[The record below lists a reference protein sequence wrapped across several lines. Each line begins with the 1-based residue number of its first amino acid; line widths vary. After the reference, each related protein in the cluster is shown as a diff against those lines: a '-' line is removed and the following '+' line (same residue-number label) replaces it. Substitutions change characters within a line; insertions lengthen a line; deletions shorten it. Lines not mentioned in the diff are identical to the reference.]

1 MKNTVFQAF
10 NLTKSYGSEYALK
23 NINMAIYPGEI
34 YGIVGENGAGKTTL
48 LKILCGLVAPTS
60 GHISLF
66 DKTTKTELKNQRSNL
81 GVLFETPALYP
92 ELSGKENLCF
102 YTKLYDIQDPLR
114 ISEVLKLVGLSTTC
128 KKKTSNYSLG
138 MRQRLGLAIALLN
151 RPKFLILDE
160 PTNGLDPSGIV
171 DLRNILTQLAA
182 KDDIAI
188 LISSHLLSELQ
199 LLISRIGFIRSGELI
214 KELTLSEF
222 KETLSS
228 YITLK
233 TNAKEI
239 DQFKFN
245 KKWDKHNLIINDLG
259 EIRIPNNTVPL
270 EDVMQYLI
278 SVNLSINDITVTN
291 GSLEN
296 YYMNLMEVY

>member
-1 MKNTVFQAF
+1 MKNAVFQAF
-10 NLTKSYGSEYALK
+10 ELTKSYGKEYALK

-48 LKILCGLVAPTS
+48 LKILCGLVTPTS

-66 DKTTKTELKNQRSNL
+66 NKTTKKELKTQRTNL

-92 ELSGKENLCF
+92 ELNSKENLCF
-102 YTKLYDIQDPLR
+102 YTKLYNIQDPSR
-114 ISEVLKLVGLSTTC
+114 INEVLELVGLSITC
-128 KKKTSNYSLG
+128 TKKTLNYSLG

-171 DLRNILTQLAA
+171 DLRNILTQLAI

-199 LLISRIGFIRSGELI
+199 LLTSRIGFIHSGKLI
-214 KELTLSEF
+214 KELSATEL
-222 KETLSS
+222 KELISS

-233 TNAKEI
+233 TNAKKS
-239 DQFKFN
+239 DRSKFQ
-245 KKWDKHNLIINDLG
+245 KKWSKYALIINDFG
-259 EIRIPNNTVPL
+259 EIRIPKNTIPL
-270 EDVMQYLI
+270 EDIMQYLI
-278 SVNLSINDITVTN
+278 SVGLSIEDIAFTN
-291 GSLEN
+291 GNLED
-296 YYMNLMEVY
+296 YYMNLMEEF